1 MKSYLSLID
10 TKTSGNRC
18 DVTPLF
24 ADADSF
30 REMVS
35 DLAEPFLNSGIDF
48 VACIDALGFIIGAAV
63 TQHLGAG
70 LIPIRKGGKLPVETD
85 SVEFTDY
92 SGKVKHLEI
101 RKDIL
106 PQKARV
112 LLIDE
117 WIETGAQIKAA
128 AALIESQGSI
138 VSGIATIN
146 IDLNEKTSILREK
159 YKIHSLR
166 EENEPYDG

>member
-1 MKSYLSLID
+1 MKPYLSLID

-30 REMVS
+30 SAMVS
-35 DLAEPFLNSGIDF
+35 DLAEPFLNSVIDF
-48 VACIDALGFIIGAAV
+48 VACIDALGFIPGAAV
-63 TQHLGAG
+63 AQHLGAG

-92 SGKVKHLEI
+92 SGKVKRLDI

-106 PQKARV
+106 PRKARV

-117 WIETGAQIKAA
+117 WIETSSRIKAA
-128 AALIESQGSI
+128 TTLIESQGGI
-138 VSGIATIN
+138 VAGIATIN
-146 IDLNEKTSILREK
+146 IAGEK
-159 YKIHSLR
+159 
-166 EENEPYDG
+166 